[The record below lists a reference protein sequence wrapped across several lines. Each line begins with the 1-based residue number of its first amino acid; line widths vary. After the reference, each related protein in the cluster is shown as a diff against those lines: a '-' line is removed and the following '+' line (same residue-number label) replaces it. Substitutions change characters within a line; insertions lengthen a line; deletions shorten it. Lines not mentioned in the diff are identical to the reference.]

1 MTAMLKTITLA
12 FAMLAACD
20 QCFAQT
26 VALSIMRL
34 DCAAPLSPLFSP
46 PASPQEKEK
55 VSAEW
60 VGADELAVESW
71 DDETADSRVDPS
83 TAKVYLDGSIVTLTY
98 SHRPV
103 VPDRNKAIA
112 TCQSLVKLFF
122 TVSGLARSHYLLR
135 IDGGRGGVQWRDEQH
150 VLRLSSTDS
159 ASLQEPGFRNEG
171 AWLFALKFPTRRKRS
186 SAQK

>member
-1 MTAMLKTITLA
+1 MLWILILA
-12 FAMLAACD
+12 FALSAAGP
-20 QCFAQT
+20 CFAQT
-26 VALSIMRL
+26 VALSIVRL

-98 SHRPV
+98 SHRAV
-103 VPDRNKAIA
+103 APDRNKAVA

-122 TVSGLARSHYLLR
+122 TVSGLARTHYLLR
-135 IDGGRGGVQWRDEQH
+135 IDGGRGGVHQLTID
-150 VLRLSSTDS
+150 
-159 ASLQEPGFRNEG
+159 G
-171 AWLFALKFPTRRKRS
+171 
-186 SAQK
+186 